1 MEQLGVLLLDGG
13 DRVEALAAIARA
25 AELAAECRA
34 AVMTERLRGIL
45 ADRGARP
52 PRLLLT
58 GVRSFT
64 SAERQVARL
73 AATGLTNRQI
83 AEQVFLSEKTI
94 ETHLSRA
101 YRKLGIR
108 SRTQLALHMANLT
121 SG

>member
-1 MEQLGVLLLDGG
+1 M
-13 DRVEALAAIARA
+13 
-25 AELAAECRA
+25 
-34 AVMTERLRGIL
+34 MTERLRGIL

-52 PRLLLT
+52 PRPLLT

-83 AEQVFLSEKTI
+83 AEQLFLSEKTI